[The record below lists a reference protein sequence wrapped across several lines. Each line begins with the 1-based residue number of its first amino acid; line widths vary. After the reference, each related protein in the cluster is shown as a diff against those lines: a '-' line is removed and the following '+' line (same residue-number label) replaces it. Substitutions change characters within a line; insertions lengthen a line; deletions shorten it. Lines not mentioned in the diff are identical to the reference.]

1 MNLKFSIRHIKD
13 ETDQNIISIST
24 DPNEKIFIGSS
35 ENLKIRLNDPQVSPL
50 HCLVFVNE
58 QNSVEIVDLKSKN
71 GTWLNGLKITH
82 NTLKP
87 NDSVLIG
94 SYVIEFDVI
103 NTDQEKN
110 REIQTTV
117 IETSVKLKE
126 KPEAINASELKVEKR
141 KTLLP
146 RKKLVIVDGEECD
159 IEFNDSR
166 YESSKEIPLNS
177 LNFSNFIDLDS
188 SGSSEKIFSS
198 KKEKRLEV
206 IYYLSSKIT
215 NIEYIKL
222 VDGDLYFSNS
232 KNKKN
237 CVFVPGQTISKQKF
251 MSFNGKNFQ
260 LYKLKDYEY
269 SEKINSRINLT
280 SALFITFGI
289 QQISIRLTEEKF
301 NFIHSSQNVSQPESL
316 RNVLIFSFLLFL
328 PSIFFS
334 FYKPN
339 KILEKKNEIAV
350 IYELPKEVEVQKEIT
365 IEEDIPEEILTNV
378 ETPESNDTE
387 QNQPEKITEEV
398 LPENPSLVADPSPE
412 APSEP
417 PPPPPQNLPKIFDQP
432 QIKKEVV
439 INSLPKK
446 EQTPQRVETFE
457 IPQKDVK
464 AEPVQVV
471 KKTYSFKSSTNLN
484 DLSLES
490 TPINLASTENFGQRN
505 HTDLMVSESIK
516 GAGTKSS
523 FNSKMTKLSDASKS
537 GLYQKVNFRSLAS
550 KNTFDNM
557 NITTKTVVLGSMDA
571 ELLRKILK
579 EYVPQFRHCYQ
590 KELVSNSEMR
600 SGSFDLNF
608 SISPLGN
615 LKKYGIES
623 TENKISK
630 DFSDCIGKVLQIIPF
645 PKPKGGGIVDVSQPL
660 HFSSEE
666 RRL

>member
-1 MNLKFSIRHIKD
+1 MNLKFTIRHIKD
-13 ETDQNIISIST
+13 EADQNIVSIST

-35 ENLKIRLNDPQVSPL
+35 ENLKIRLNDPQISSL
-50 HCLVFVNE
+50 HCIVFVNE

-71 GTWLNGLKITH
+71 GTWLNGLKISH

-87 NDSVLIG
+87 NDSVMIG
-94 SYVIEFDVI
+94 SYIIEFDVV
-103 NTDQEKN
+103 NADEEES
-110 REIQTTV
+110 REFQTTE
-117 IETSVKLKE
+117 IETSDKLKVI
-126 KPEAINASELKVEKR
+126 PEAINDPELKVESR
-141 KTLLP
+141 KTLSP

-159 IEFNDSR
+159 IEFNDSQ
-166 YESSKEIPLNS
+166 YESSKEIPLSS

-269 SEKINSRINLT
+269 SEKISSRINLT

-301 NFIHSSQNVSQPESL
+301 NFIHSSQKVSQPKSL
-316 RNVLIFSFLLFL
+316 RNILIFSFLLFL
-328 PSIFFS
+328 PSILFS
-334 FYKPN
+334 FYMPV

-350 IYELPKEVEVQKEIT
+350 IYELPKEVEVKKEIT

-378 ETPESNDTE
+378 ETPEANDTE
-387 QNQPEKITEEV
+387 QNQPENITEEV

-417 PPPPPQNLPKIFDQP
+417 PPPPPQNLPKIFDKP

-457 IPQKDVK
+457 IPQKNVK

-505 HTDLMVSESIK
+505 HADLMVSESIN
-516 GAGTKSS
+516 GAGTISS
-523 FNSKMTKLSDASKS
+523 SNSEMTKLSDASKS
-537 GLYQKVNFRSLAS
+537 GHFQKVNFRSLAS

-579 EYVPQFRHCYQ
+579 EYIPQFRHCYQ
-590 KELVSNSEMR
+590 QELVLNSEMR

-608 SISPLGN
+608 SISPLGD
-615 LKKYGIES
+615 LKKYSIES
-623 TENKISK
+623 TENKTSK
-630 DFSDCIGKVLQIIPF
+630 DFRDCIGKVLQIIPF
-645 PKPKGGGIVDVSQPL
+645 PKPKGGGMVDVRQPL